1 VVMSANIQF
10 FLSVGSSQD
19 INQIK
24 ASQLVSV
31 ISTRGADLRAHY
43 VSYHLAGDWWY
54 LNDDSRDISRAADPL
69 LQLLPDEAVS
79 ILFYSSNG

>member
-1 VVMSANIQF
+1 MSANIQF

-31 ISTRGADLRAHY
+31 ISTRGADLRA
-43 VSYHLAGDWWY
+43 HLAGDWWY

>member
-1 VVMSANIQF
+1 MSANIQF

-31 ISTRGADLRAHY
+31 ISTRGADLRGHY